1 MSEIRT
7 TKGATVT
14 LDGDL
19 LAILEA
25 LYQDVVARSEV
36 THSYEDMV
44 REIEHLVSQMTDAER
59 RAYLVESLFLN
70 SVRYENE
77 KLAALMRRLGTS
89 GE

>member
-1 MSEIRT
+1 MSAITT
-7 TKGATVT
+7 TKGASVT

-19 LAILEA
+19 LAVLEA
-25 LYQDVVARSEV
+25 LYQDVVARSEL

-44 REIEHLVSQMTDAER
+44 REIEHLVSQMTDEER

-77 KLAALMRRLGTS
+77 KLAALMRRLGSS
-89 GE
+89 GT

>member
-1 MSEIRT
+1 MSAITT
-7 TKGATVT
+7 TKGASVT

-25 LYQDVVARSEV
+25 LYQDVVARSEL

-44 REIEHLVSQMTDAER
+44 REIEHLVSQMTDEER

-77 KLAALMRRLGTS
+77 KLAALMRRLGSS
-89 GE
+89 GT